1 MARQHRGPIETVKHA
16 VAANRSIWVLCLEC
30 GHAQLYDP
38 WVLAQKVD
46 DAKLADLGSSR
57 RMQCRRC
64 GAKGKA
70 HLVPS
75 TLQRL
80 R

>member
-1 MARQHRGPIETVKHA
+1 M
-16 VAANRSIWVLCLEC
+16 
-30 GHAQLYDP
+30 
-38 WVLAQKVD
+38 LAQKVD

-57 RMQCRRC
+57 RMKCRRC